1 MVEKYTR
8 NPTLGLLQ
16 AHTQSMCVSVCVC
29 VSVRASLAKLL
40 GRFQPNFHQMVP
52 HWSSGVRLCF
62 GSLA

>member
-1 MVEKYTR
+1 MYCDRRGPENR
-8 NPTLGLLQ
+8 GCL
-16 AHTQSMCVSVCVC
+16 CVCLSVCLC
-29 VSVRASLAKLL
+29 VRASLAKLL